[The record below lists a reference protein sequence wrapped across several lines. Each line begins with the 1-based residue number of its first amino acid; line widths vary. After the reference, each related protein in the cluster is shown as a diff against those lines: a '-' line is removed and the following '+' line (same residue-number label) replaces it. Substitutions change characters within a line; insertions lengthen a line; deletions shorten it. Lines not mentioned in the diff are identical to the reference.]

1 MIPQQQI
8 QNAVAAATALRA
20 QGFFTR
26 VQQGDVTAASYF
38 ARLVAYTVN
47 PQGDPSGFGWLSKT
61 PGETHVEGF
70 ADGAIVYGS
79 NEFDLENVLK
89 IVTQVGST
97 NAGIGSAVQPRRPEN
112 HWVAPQPLTLA
123 QMRYLHPAY
132 DPPGPTPTP
141 VPIPVPQPPSN
152 DLATIKAQLEALTGV
167 VGSLVVAITDLH
179 NDHADLKARIVDVR
193 TTLANGL
200 AIEAQGRIP
209 FAGSVSLKG
218 SAKG

>member
-1 MIPQQQI
+1 MIPQTQI
-8 QNAVAAATALRA
+8 QQAVAAATALRA
-20 QGFFTR
+20 QGYFAR

-47 PQGDPSGFGWLSKT
+47 PQGDPNGFGCLGKT
-61 PGETHVEGF
+61 PGETNVEGF
-70 ADGAIVYGS
+70 ADGAIVYGA

-112 HWVAPQPLTLA
+112 HWVAPQPLSVDR
-123 QMRYLHPAY
+123 MRYLNPSY
-132 DPPGPTPTP
+132 DPAPTPTP
-141 VPIPVPQPPSN
+141 TPQPPSN
-152 DLATIKAQLEALTGV
+152 ELATIKAQLEALTGV

-179 NDHADLKARIVDVR
+179 NDNADLKSRVVDVR
-193 TTLANGL
+193 VALRNGL
-200 AIEAQGRIP
+200 AIDAQGKIP